1 MGHSSRRLFVIALA
15 VLSLA
20 GCNKIAAMTGAQGA
34 VTADDMSLGNAASK
48 VTVIEYASATC
59 PHCARFNNEVFP
71 GFKAKYIDTGRIHYV
86 FREFLTPPPEVAAAA
101 FLTARCAG
109 KDKYFSVLDA
119 VFKGQAQM
127 FQSGDVKGSLL
138 SIAESA
144 GLSEAQFNACIND
157 NAALTALNN
166 RVQSYIDKDGIDSTP
181 TFVINGK
188 KLLGEQSEATLDKAI
203 ADAQAAAK

>member
-1 MGHSSRRLFVIALA
+1 MGQSTRRLFLIAFA

-20 GCNKIAAMTGAQGA
+20 GCNKIAAMTGGQGA
-34 VTADDMSLGNAASK
+34 VTADDMGLGNAAAK

-59 PHCARFNNEVFP
+59 PHCARFNNDVFP

-144 GLSEAQFNACIND
+144 GLTEPQFNACISD
-157 NAALTALNN
+157 DAALKALND
-166 RVQSYIDKDGIDSTP
+166 RVQRYIDKDGIDSTP

-188 KLLGEQSEATLDKAI
+188 KLVGEQTEATLDKAI
-203 ADAQAAAK
+203 ADAQSAS

>member
-1 MGHSSRRLFVIALA
+1 MGHSSRSLFVIALA

-20 GCNKIAAMTGAQGA
+20 GCNKIAAMTGSQGA

-119 VFKGQAQM
+119 VFKAQTQM
-127 FQSGDVKGSLL
+127 FTSGDIKGTLL
-138 SIAESA
+138 GIAQSA
-144 GLSEAQFNACIND
+144 GLTEAQFNACIND

-166 RVQSYIDKDGIDSTP
+166 R
-181 TFVINGK
+181 
-188 KLLGEQSEATLDKAI
+188 
-203 ADAQAAAK
+203 

>member
-1 MGHSSRRLFVIALA
+1 MGQSTRRLFVIALA

-20 GCNKIAAMTGAQGA
+20 GCNKIAAMTGSHGA
-34 VTADDMSLGNAASK
+34 VTADDMSLGNPAAK

-119 VFKGQAQM
+119 VFHDQTQM
-127 FQSGDVKGSLL
+127 FQSGDILGSL
-138 SIAESA
+138 SRIAQSA
-144 GLSEAQFNACIND
+144 GMTQDQFNTCIHD
-157 NAALTALNN
+157 DAALKALND
-166 RVQSYIDKDGIDSTP
+166 RVQKYIDRDGIDSTP
-181 TFVINGK
+181 TFLVNGK
-188 KLLGEQSEATLDKAI
+188 KLVGEQTEAELDTAI
-203 ADAQAAAK
+203 TAAQAGK